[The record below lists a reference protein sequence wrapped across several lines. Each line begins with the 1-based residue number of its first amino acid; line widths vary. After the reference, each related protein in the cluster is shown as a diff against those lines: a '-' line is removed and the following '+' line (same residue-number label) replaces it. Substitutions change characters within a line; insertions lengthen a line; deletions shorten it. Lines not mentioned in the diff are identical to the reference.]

1 MSEVPQPAGR
11 PAVPMLRAVFSAALI
26 AASATSLV
34 VAIEMITRRL
44 MRWRPMPW
52 LPESPVALAALP
64 LIALAVLL
72 GAHALSRTG
81 TRGRGRVVTASAFA
95 ALFAS
100 GVAVQWQ
107 MNARLQSDAF
117 YYFAYLRSI
126 AFDGDVD
133 FTNDYPLLG
142 LSDKA
147 YLWQPPTAT
156 GYAHSAWTIGPA
168 IVWAPF
174 FGGAHLAAGRQA
186 SLGLPVATDGTSYP
200 YRQAVCI
207 AGLFYALLGTWFSM
221 RAARQFF
228 PEAIATTGAVL
239 VVGGSF
245 ILWYAL
251 AEPTMTHA
259 PTMAVVAAFVWYWT
273 ATQGA
278 RDEGSAA
285 FDGRCIPSGGVAPPS
300 NIPDILGRPALPAER
315 LGRLGATR
323 NFHPGLPGRR
333 TLVHWIGLGALAGF
347 AGLVRWQ
354 SVLFALLPAIEALT
368 ALWRASRARDVATVR
383 STLIGGVAFT
393 VAAIVAF
400 TPQMLAWK
408 AIYGHYL
415 AVSPVGPQLF
425 WAHPHLVDV
434 LFASQNGLFA
444 TSPILYV
451 AAIGLVL
458 FARRRPAVGV
468 PALVVVAAM
477 IYFNASI
484 QDWWGSAGYGG
495 RRFDGTLPLFVLG
508 AAAALEATSALL
520 VRRPRLVA
528 AVVLMAVAV
537 WNVTFAAAARG
548 GQVAVG
554 RSIDFGQAG
563 ASQARLLHGWIGHP
577 FSYPANLW
585 FAATHGVSPAHYD
598 LPLTSFM
605 GEAIRPFGRID
616 VGGADRGFLLAGW
629 FTPEREGGLSF
640 RWATQQAALTLP
652 LSFASDLDLQIRLR
666 AFPMPGDAQTVT
678 VDTGAGRFGPLPVG
692 IDWQTTVIAIPR
704 AAWRDGPNQIVLTFS
719 RVGRPGGGD
728 TRDLSAAVDFVR
740 VKIHD

>member
-1 MSEVPQPAGR
+1 MRADGPR
-11 PAVPMLRAVFSAALI
+11 PAPLRWLFAAAVA
-26 AASATSLV
+26 AASASSLAV
-34 VAIEMITRRL
+34 TIEMVTRRV

-64 LIALAVLL
+64 LIALAALL
-72 GAHALSRTG
+72 AAHALSRAA
-81 TRGRGRVVTASAFA
+81 TRGRARLLTASVFA

-126 AFDGDVD
+126 AFDRDVD

-142 LSDKA
+142 LNDKA
-147 YLWQPPTAT
+147 YLWEPPTVT
-156 GYAHSAWTIGPA
+156 GHAHSAWTIGPA

-174 FGGAHLAAGRQA
+174 FGGAHLAALRQQGQ
-186 SLGLPVATDGTSYP
+186 GLPVATDGTSYP

-207 AGLFYALLGTWFSM
+207 AGLFYALLGTWFSI

-228 PEAIATTGAVL
+228 RASIAATGAGL

-251 AEPTMTHA
+251 AEPSMTHA
-259 PTMAVVAAFVWYWT
+259 PTMAAVAAFVWYWT
-273 ATQGA
+273 ATRPRRSLWQW
-278 RDEGSAA
+278 AA
-285 FDGRCIPSGGVAPPS
+285 
-300 NIPDILGRPALPAER
+300 
-315 LGRLGATR
+315 
-323 NFHPGLPGRR
+323 
-333 TLVHWIGLGALAGF
+333 LGALAGF

-354 SVLFALLPAIEALT
+354 SVLFALLPAIEALA
-368 ALWRASRARDVATVR
+368 ALWRAGRARDTASLR
-383 STLIGGVAFT
+383 ATLIGGVAFT

-415 AVSPVGPQLF
+415 AVSPVGPQIL
-425 WAHPHLVDV
+425 WRQPHLADV

-444 TSPILYV
+444 MSPILYV
-451 AAIGLVL
+451 AAIGLVI
-458 FARRRPAVGV
+458 FARRKPDVGV
-468 PALVVVAAM
+468 PALIVVAVM

-508 AAAALEATSALL
+508 AAAAIDGTAALL
-520 VRRPRLVA
+520 ARRPTLAAA
-528 AVVLMAVAV
+528 AVLAGLAV
-537 WNVTFAAAARG
+537 WNATFLAAAREG
-548 GQVAVG
+548 TVL
-554 RSIDFGQAG
+554 AG
-563 ASQARLLHGWIGHP
+563 APIAFDDAGAAQARLLHRWIGHP

-585 FAATHGVSPAHYD
+585 FAARHRISPANYD
-598 LPLTSFM
+598 LPTTSFM
-605 GEAIRPFGRID
+605 GEAIRPSGRID
-616 VGGADRGFLLAGW
+616 VGGDDRAFLLAGW

-640 RWATQQAALTLP
+640 RWATQQAVMAIP
-652 LSFASDLDLQIRLR
+652 LGFAADIDLQIRLR
-666 AFPMPGDAQTVT
+666 AFPLPGDPQTVT
-678 VDTGAGRFGPLPVG
+678 VDTGLARVGPLAVG
-692 IDWQTTVIAIPR
+692 TGWQTLVAAIPR
-704 AAWRDGPNQIVLTFS
+704 AAWRAGPNQVVLTFS
-719 RVGRPGGGD
+719 RVGRPSSTGGGD

-740 VKIHD
+740 VKMHD

>member
-1 MSEVPQPAGR
+1 MV
-11 PAVPMLRAVFSAALI
+11 
-26 AASATSLV
+26 
-34 VAIEMITRRL
+34 TRRL

-52 LPESPVALAALP
+52 LPESPVALAVLP
-64 LIALAVLL
+64 LVALAVLL
-72 GAHALSRTG
+72 VAHALLRTG
-81 TRGRGRVVTASAFA
+81 TRGRARVVTASVFA

-107 MNARLQSDAF
+107 LNARLQSDAF

-133 FTNDYPLLG
+133 FTNDYQLLG

-156 GYAHSAWTIGPA
+156 GHAHSAWTIGPA

-174 FGGAHLAAGRQA
+174 FGGAHLAALRQQEQ
-186 SLGLPVATDGTSYP
+186 GVQVATDGSSYP

-207 AGLFYALLGTWFSM
+207 AGLVYALLGTWFSI

-228 PEAIATTGAVL
+228 AASIAVTGAAL

-251 AEPTMTHA
+251 AEPSMTHA
-259 PTMAVVAAFVWYWT
+259 PTMAAVAAFVWCWT
-273 ATQGA
+273 ATM
-278 RDEGSAA
+278 
-285 FDGRCIPSGGVAPPS
+285 P
-300 NIPDILGRPALPAER
+300 
-315 LGRLGATR
+315 
-323 NFHPGLPGRR
+323 RR
-333 TLVHWIGLGALAGF
+333 SLLQWIALGALAGF

-354 SVLFALLPAIEALT
+354 SVIFALLPALEALT
-368 ALWRASRARDVATVR
+368 ALWRAGRARDAATIR

-393 VAAIVAF
+393 LAAVVAF

-415 AVSPVGPQLF
+415 AVSPVGPQIF

-451 AAIGLVL
+451 SAIGLIL

-508 AAAALEATSALL
+508 AAAAIDGLSRLLARQPQLAGAALF
-520 VRRPRLVA
+520 
-528 AVVLMAVAV
+528 AVTAI
-537 WNVTFAAAARG
+537 WNVTLRAGVRD
-548 GQVAVG
+548 GQIPVG
-554 RSIDFGQAG
+554 APMSFGAAG
-563 ASQARLLHGWIGHP
+563 AEQARVLHRWIGHP
-577 FSYPANLW
+577 FSWPANLW
-585 FAATHGVSPAHYD
+585 FAFGHGVSPANYD
-598 LPLTSFM
+598 LPQTSFM

-616 VGGADRGFLLAGW
+616 VGGDDRSFLLAGW
-629 FTPEREGGLSF
+629 FMAEREGGLSF

-652 LSFASDLDLQIRLR
+652 LAFASDLDLQIRLR
-666 AFPMPGDAQTVT
+666 AFPMAGGGQAVT
-678 VDTGAGRFGPLPVG
+678 VDAGAGRFGPLPVG
-692 IDWQTTVIAIPR
+692 ADWQTLVIAVPR
-704 AAWRDGPNQIVLTFS
+704 TAWRAGPNQIVLTFS

-740 VKIHD
+740 IKIHD

>member
-1 MSEVPQPAGR
+1 MKADGLTAR
-11 PAVPMLRAVFSAALI
+11 RWLFAAALF

-34 VAIEMITRRL
+34 VAGEMITRRL
-44 MRWRPMPW
+44 LRWRPMPW

-64 LIALAVLL
+64 LIALAALL
-72 GAHALSRTG
+72 VAHALSRTG
-81 TRGRGRVVTASAFA
+81 TRGRARLVTASVFA
-95 ALFAS
+95 ALFAA

-107 MNARLQSDAF
+107 LNARLQSDAF

-126 AFDGDVD
+126 AFDRDVD

-168 IVWAPF
+168 IAWAPF
-174 FGGAHLAAGRQA
+174 FGGAHLAALRQA

-207 AGLFYALLGTWFSM
+207 AGLFYALLGTWFSI

-228 PEAIATTGAVL
+228 PASIAATGAAL

-245 ILWYAL
+245 VLWYAL

-259 PTMAVVAAFVWYWT
+259 PTMAAVAAFVWYWT
-273 ATQGA
+273 ATM
-278 RDEGSAA
+278 
-285 FDGRCIPSGGVAPPS
+285 
-300 NIPDILGRPALPAER
+300 
-315 LGRLGATR
+315 
-323 NFHPGLPGRR
+323 GRR
-333 TLVHWIGLGALAGF
+333 SLVHWIGLGVLAGF

-354 SVLFALLPAIEALT
+354 SVLFALLPAIEALS
-368 ALWRASRARDVATVR
+368 ALWRAGRARDAAALR

-393 VAAIVAF
+393 VAAVVAF

-415 AVSPVGPQLF
+415 AVSPVGPQIF
-425 WAHPHLVDV
+425 WRHPHLVDV

-451 AAIGLVL
+451 AAIGLVI

-468 PALVVVAAM
+468 PSLVVVAAM

-508 AAAALEATSALL
+508 AAAALEAMSRLL
-520 VRRPRLVA
+520 ARRPQLAGA
-528 AVVLMAVAV
+528 ALFATAAL
-537 WNVTFAAAARG
+537 WNVTLRVG
-548 GQVAVG
+548 VRDGQ
-554 RSIDFGQAG
+554 IPFGAPMSFGEAG
-563 ASQARLLHGWIGHP
+563 AEQARALHRWIGHP

-585 FAATHGVSPAHYD
+585 FAFRHGVSPANYD

-605 GEAIRPFGRID
+605 GDAIRPSGRID
-616 VGGADRGFLLAGW
+616 IGGDDRPYLLAGW
-629 FTPEREGGLSF
+629 FPPEREGGLGF
-640 RWATQQAALTLP
+640 RWVTQQAALTVP
-652 LSFASDLDLQIRLR
+652 LAFASDLDLQIRLR
-666 AFPMPGDAQTVT
+666 AFPMPGDGQTVT
-678 VDTGAGRFGPLPVG
+678 VDTGAGRFGPLAVG
-692 IDWQTTVIAIPR
+692 AEWQTLAVAIPR
-704 AAWRDGPNQIVLTFS
+704 AAWRAGPNQIVLTFS
-719 RVGRPGGGD
+719 RVGRPSSFGGGD
-728 TRDLSAAVDFVR
+728 HRDLSAAIDYVR
-740 VKIHD
+740 VKVHD

>member
-1 MSEVPQPAGR
+1 VTADGPR
-11 PAVPMLRAVFSAALI
+11 PAPLRWAFGAAL
-26 AASATSLV
+26 ALASATSILV
-34 VAIEMITRRL
+34 GIEMVTRRL

-64 LIALAVLL
+64 LIALAALL
-72 GAHALSRTG
+72 AAHALSRTR
-81 TRGRGRVVTASAFA
+81 TRGRAGIVTASVFA

-126 AFDGDVD
+126 AFDRDVD

-142 LSDKA
+142 LDDKA
-147 YLWQPPTAT
+147 YLWQPPTVT

-168 IVWAPF
+168 ILWAPF
-174 FGGAHLAAGRQA
+174 FGGAHLAALRQHGQ
-186 SLGLPVATDGTSYP
+186 GLPVATDGSSYP

-207 AGLFYALLGTWFSM
+207 AGLFYALLGTWFSI

-228 PEAIATTGAVL
+228 PSPIAATAAAL

-251 AEPTMTHA
+251 AEPSMTHA
-259 PTMAVVAAFVWYWT
+259 PTMAAVAAFVWYWT
-273 ATQGA
+273 ATM
-278 RDEGSAA
+278 
-285 FDGRCIPSGGVAPPS
+285 
-300 NIPDILGRPALPAER
+300 
-315 LGRLGATR
+315 
-323 NFHPGLPGRR
+323 HRR
-333 TLVHWIGLGALAGF
+333 SLVHWIGLGALAGF

-368 ALWRASRARDVATVR
+368 ALWRAARARDTAAIR
-383 STLIGGVAFT
+383 STLLGGVAFT
-393 VAAIVAF
+393 IAAVVAF

-415 AVSPVGPQLF
+415 AVSPVGPQIF
-425 WAHPHLVDV
+425 WRHPHLVDV

-451 AAIGLVL
+451 AAIGLVI

-468 PALVVVAAM
+468 PSLVAIAAM

-508 AAAALEATSALL
+508 AAAAVDALSALV
-520 VRRPRLVA
+520 VRRPRI
-528 AVVLMAVAV
+528 VAV
-537 WNVTFAAAARG
+537 CALAAGAIWNVTLLG
-548 GQVAVG
+548 AV
-554 RSIDFGQAG
+554 RQREVRLDRPVDFGDVGAAQLLVLHQA
-563 ASQARLLHGWIGHP
+563 IGHP

-585 FAATHGVSPAHYD
+585 FALRHGVSPAHYD

-605 GEAIRPFGRID
+605 GEGIRPSGRID
-616 VGGADRGFLLAGW
+616 VGRDDAPFLLAGW
-629 FTPEREGGLSF
+629 FTPEREGPVSF
-640 RWATQQAALTLP
+640 RWATQQAGLVLP
-652 LSFASDLDLQIRLR
+652 LVFASDLDLQVRLR
-666 AFPMPGDAQTVT
+666 AFPMPGATQAVTVT
-678 VDTGAGRFGPLPVG
+678 TPGGRFGPFPVG
-692 IDWQTTVIAIPR
+692 VGWETLVVPIPR
-704 AAWRDGPNQIVLTFS
+704 SAWRAGLNQVVLTFAT
-719 RVGRPGGGD
+719 VGRPSSLAGGD
-728 TRDLSAAVDFVR
+728 QRDLSAAIDFVR
-740 VKIHD
+740 VKVHD

>member
-1 MSEVPQPAGR
+1 V
-11 PAVPMLRAVFSAALI
+11 RADGLAARRWLFGAALL

-34 VAIEMITRRL
+34 VAIEMVTRRL

-64 LIALAVLL
+64 VIGLAALLV
-72 GAHALSRTG
+72 AHALWRTG
-81 TRGRGRVVTASAFA
+81 RRGRARIVTASVFA

-107 MNARLQSDAF
+107 LNARLQSDAF

-126 AFDGDVD
+126 AFDRDVD

-142 LSDKA
+142 LNDKA

-174 FGGAHLAAGRQA
+174 FGGAHLAAVRQA
-186 SLGLPVATDGTSYP
+186 SQGLPVATDGTSYP

-207 AGLFYALLGTWFSM
+207 AGLFYALLGTWLSI

-228 PEAIATTGAVL
+228 PASMAATGAAL

-259 PTMAVVAAFVWYWT
+259 PTMAAVAAFVWYWT
-273 ATQGA
+273 ATM
-278 RDEGSAA
+278 
-285 FDGRCIPSGGVAPPS
+285 
-300 NIPDILGRPALPAER
+300 
-315 LGRLGATR
+315 
-323 NFHPGLPGRR
+323 GRR
-333 TLVHWIGLGALAGF
+333 SLVHWIGLGALAGF

-354 SVLFALLPAIEALT
+354 SVLFALLPAMEAL
-368 ALWRASRARDVATVR
+368 ASLWRAGRVRDAASIR
-383 STLIGGVAFT
+383 STLLGGIAFT
-393 VAAIVAF
+393 IAAILAF

-415 AVSPVGPQLF
+415 AVSPVGPQIF
-425 WAHPHLVDV
+425 WRHPHLVDV

-451 AAIGLVL
+451 AAIGLVI

-468 PALVVVAAM
+468 PSLVVIAAM

-495 RRFDGTLPLFVLG
+495 RRFDGTLPLFVIG
-508 AAAALEATSALL
+508 AAAAVDGLSAL
-520 VRRPRLVA
+520 VTRRPRIVA
-528 AVVLMAVAV
+528 AVVLAAAAV
-537 WNVTFAAAARG
+537 WNATFLAAAREG
-548 GQVAVG
+548 AVT
-554 RSIDFGQAG
+554 AG
-563 ASQARLLHGWIGHP
+563 APTSFNDAGAAQGRILHRWIGHP

-585 FAATHGVSPAHYD
+585 FAARHGVSPAHYD

-605 GEAIRPFGRID
+605 GRAIYPTGRID
-616 VGGADRGFLLAGW
+616 VGRDDRAFLRAGW
-629 FTPEREGGLSF
+629 FAPEQEGALDF
-640 RWATQQAALTLP
+640 RWATQQAALVVP
-652 LSFASDLDLQIRLR
+652 LVYAADLDLQIRLR
-666 AFPMPGDAQTVT
+666 AFPMPGA
-678 VDTGAGRFGPLPVG
+678 ARFGPLPVG
-692 IDWQTTVIAIPR
+692 AEWQTVVVAIPR
-704 AAWRDGPNQIVLTFS
+704 TGWKAGVNQVVLTFS
-719 RVGRPGGGD
+719 RVGRPSSFDGGGD
-728 TRDLSAAVDFVR
+728 RRDLSAAVDYVR
-740 VKIHD
+740 VKVHD

>member
-1 MSEVPQPAGR
+1 MTADGATTPRS
-11 PAVPMLRAVFSAALI
+11 AVRRWLFAFALA
-26 AASATSLV
+26 AASATTLV
-34 VAIEMITRRL
+34 VTFEIVSRRL
-44 MRWRPMPW
+44 LRWWPLPW

-72 GAHALSRTG
+72 AAHALARTG
-81 TRGRGRVVTASAFA
+81 TRGRARVITAAVFA

-100 GVAVQWQ
+100 GIAVQLQ
-107 MNARLQSDAF
+107 LGARLQSDAF

-126 AFDGDVD
+126 VFDRDVD
-133 FTNDYPLLG
+133 FTNDYPALG
-142 LSDKA
+142 LNDKA

-174 FGGAHLAAGRQA
+174 FGAGHLAAERQQG
-186 SLGLPVATDGTSYP
+186 LGLPVATDGTSYP

-207 AGLFYALLGTWFSM
+207 AGLFYALLGTWFSI

-228 PEAIATTGAVL
+228 PGALAATGAAL
-239 VVGGSF
+239 VAGGSF

-273 ATQGA
+273 ATM
-278 RDEGSAA
+278 
-285 FDGRCIPSGGVAPPS
+285 
-300 NIPDILGRPALPAER
+300 
-315 LGRLGATR
+315 
-323 NFHPGLPGRR
+323 GRR
-333 TLVHWIGLGALAGF
+333 SLVHWIGLGALAGF

-354 SVLFALLPAIEALT
+354 SVIFALLPAIEAAA
-368 ALWRASRARDVATVR
+368 ALWRAGRSRDTAAIR

-393 VAAIVAF
+393 LAAVVAF

-415 AVSPVGPQLF
+415 AVSPVGPQIY
-425 WAHPHLVDV
+425 WARPHLVDV

-451 AAIGLVL
+451 AAIGLIV

-468 PALVVVAAM
+468 PALIVIAAM
-477 IYFNASI
+477 VYFNASI

-508 AAAALEATSALL
+508 AAAAIDGLAALLARWPRLAGAVLLAGLATWNATFLEA
-520 VRRPRLVA
+520 
-528 AVVLMAVAV
+528 
-537 WNVTFAAAARG
+537 G
-548 GQVAVG
+548 G
-554 RSIDFGQAG
+554 RSGQMGVAFSFGDAG
-563 ASQARLLHGWIGHP
+563 AEQARVLHRWIGHP
-577 FSYPANLW
+577 FSWPANLW
-585 FAATHGVSPAHYD
+585 FAATHRVSPANYD

-605 GEAIRPFGRID
+605 GEAIRPYGRVD
-616 VGGADRGFLLAGW
+616 VGSDDRAFLLAGW

-640 RWATQQAALTLP
+640 RWATQQAALSLP
-652 LSFASDLDLQIRLR
+652 LAFAADLDLQIRLR
-666 AFPMPGDAQTVT
+666 AFPLPEGGQAVT
-678 VDTGAGRFGPLPVG
+678 VDTGAARFGPFPVG
-692 IDWQTTVIAIPR
+692 TDWQTLVVPIPR
-704 AAWRDGPNQIVLTFS
+704 AAWRAGPNQVVLTFS
-719 RVGRPGGGD
+719 RVGRPASSGGSD

-740 VKIHD
+740 VKVHD

>member
-1 MSEVPQPAGR
+1 VRRWLFG
-11 PAVPMLRAVFSAALI
+11 AALL
-26 AASATSLV
+26 AASATSFA
-34 VAIEMITRRL
+34 VAVEMVTRRL

-64 LIALAVLL
+64 LIALAALLAAHVLW
-72 GAHALSRTG
+72 RTG
-81 TRGRGRVVTASAFA
+81 ARGRTRLVTASVFA

-126 AFDGDVD
+126 AFDRDVD

-147 YLWQPPTAT
+147 YLWQPPTVT

-174 FGGAHLAAGRQA
+174 FAGAHVAALRQE

-207 AGLFYALLGTWFSM
+207 AGLFHALLGTWFSI

-228 PEAIATTGAVL
+228 PAPVAATGAAL

-259 PTMAVVAAFVWYWT
+259 PTMASVAAFVWYWT
-273 ATQGA
+273 ATM
-278 RDEGSAA
+278 
-285 FDGRCIPSGGVAPPS
+285 
-300 NIPDILGRPALPAER
+300 
-315 LGRLGATR
+315 
-323 NFHPGLPGRR
+323 GRR
-333 TLVHWIGLGALAGF
+333 SLVHWIGLGALAGF

-354 SVLFALLPAIEALT
+354 SVLFALLPAIEAVL
-368 ALWRASRARDVATVR
+368 ALWRAGRTRDGAALR
-383 STLIGGVAFT
+383 STLIGGVGFT
-393 VAAIVAF
+393 VAAFLAF

-415 AVSPVGPQLF
+415 AVSPVGPQIF
-425 WAHPHLVDV
+425 WAHPHLIDV

-451 AAIGLVL
+451 AAIGLL
-458 FARRRPAVGV
+458 IFARRIPAVGV
-468 PALVVVAAM
+468 PSLVVVTAVT
-477 IYFNASI
+477 YFNASI

-495 RRFDGTLPLFVLG
+495 RRFDGTLPLFVMG
-508 AAAALEATSALL
+508 AAAAVDAVGAL
-520 VRRPRLVA
+520 VMRRPRIVA
-528 AVVLMAVAV
+528 AAVLAGAAI
-537 WNVTFAAAARG
+537 WNVTLLASALQGTVRMER
-548 GQVAVG
+548 AV
-554 RSIDFGQAG
+554 DFGVAG
-563 ASQARLLHGWIGHP
+563 GEQARVLHRWIGHP

-585 FAATHGVSPAHYD
+585 FAFTHRVSPAHYD

-605 GEAIRPFGRID
+605 GRGIHPTGRID
-616 VGGADRGFLLAGW
+616 IGREDRAFLLSGW
-629 FTPEREGGLSF
+629 FDAEREGALDF
-640 RWATQQAALTLP
+640 RWATRQAALTVP
-652 LSFASDLDLQIRLR
+652 LVYAADLDLQIRLR
-666 AFPMPGDAQTVT
+666 AFPMPGGGQAVT
-678 VDTGAGRFGPLPVG
+678 VDTGAARVGPLPVG
-692 IDWQTTVIAIPR
+692 GAWQTTVVAIPR
-704 AAWRDGPNQIVLTFS
+704 TGWKAGVNQVVLTFA
-719 RVGRPGGGD
+719 RVGRPSSFDGGAD
-728 TRDLSAAVDFVR
+728 HRDLSAAVDYVR
-740 VKIHD
+740 VKVHD